1 MNKMLLGEILI
12 QDGAI
17 TQKQLDE
24 AMESQKKSNELIG
37 IILIKLGFI
46 TEKQLHSAL
55 IKQTQ
60 QTTNTARN
68 ITKEIINET
77 VRMPDGRTTQA

>member
-1 MNKMLLGEILI
+1 MKKMLLGEILI

-17 TQKQLDE
+17 TQMQLEE
-24 AMESQKKSNELIG
+24 AIEYQKKNQGLIG
-37 IILIKLGFI
+37 IILIQLGYV
-46 TEKQLHSAL
+46 TEKQLHRAL

-68 ITKEIINET
+68 ITQEIIDET
-77 VRMPDGRTTQA
+77 VRKPDGKIIE